1 MYRQIIDTL
10 NQFLNYIHIPGTP
23 LNPDAFQGILV
34 KKLSNQN
41 IIKDKRRINAGDTSS
56 TVNQTHIDVTGKQ
69 GMLFFFEELN
79 NATTS
84 VQSIDIDIYDNVFRY
99 LHEID
104 RSTSRSD
111 ANGNT
116 YFVRSTSSLSQHLT
130 DSDFVLHSSAYKKYR
145 RHKIL
150 FITELII
157 LIPLLVF
164 GFLYVQFEKRLGNI
178 DTVNIQSGDI
188 QVNEEVENNA
198 VLHGYTNIALFGV
211 DSRDGS
217 MDYTN
222 TDTIIIASINNDTKV
237 VKLVSIYR
245 DTYLNIGEDR
255 YGKANAAYA
264 NGGYKWAINMLNQ
277 NLDLDITDFVTVNMN
292 ALVEVVDALGGFDFD
307 LTDEE
312 VVHMNNYCVGTSEI
326 TGKSYERIEPEVAG
340 TYHLNGVQ
348 AVSYSR
354 IRYTAGNDYKRTER
368 QRELIAK
375 IVAKAKKADM
385 KTLVDI
391 MDNVFP
397 MISTSL
403 SKSDIVS
410 LGMNMLSYQLGDTCG
425 FPFEHRT
432 SDLSGD
438 SEVPVTLSW
447 NVTRLHD
454 YLFGI
459 KDYEPSA
466 GVQERSAH
474 IEEVSGFSKGSA
486 VSKENYT
493 LNGEEA
499 GKDVDDNIPGIQE
512 TESETETQTQEAAVS
527 DNGDGS
533 VYDDNSYD
541 QEQYNDYSPDGY
553 NYDEEY

>member
-1 MYRQIIDTL
+1 
-10 NQFLNYIHIPGTP
+10 
-23 LNPDAFQGILV
+23 
-34 KKLSNQN
+34 
-41 IIKDKRRINAGDTSS
+41 
-56 TVNQTHIDVTGKQ
+56 
-69 GMLFFFEELN
+69 
-79 NATTS
+79 
-84 VQSIDIDIYDNVFRY
+84 
-99 LHEID
+99 
-104 RSTSRSD
+104 
-111 ANGNT
+111 
-116 YFVRSTSSLSQHLT
+116 
-130 DSDFVLHSSAYKKYR
+130 
-145 RHKIL
+145 
-150 FITELII
+150 
-157 LIPLLVF
+157 
-164 GFLYVQFEKRLGNI
+164 
-178 DTVNIQSGDI
+178 
-188 QVNEEVENNA
+188 
-198 VLHGYTNIALFGV
+198 
-211 DSRDGS
+211 

-397 MISTSL
+397 KISTSL